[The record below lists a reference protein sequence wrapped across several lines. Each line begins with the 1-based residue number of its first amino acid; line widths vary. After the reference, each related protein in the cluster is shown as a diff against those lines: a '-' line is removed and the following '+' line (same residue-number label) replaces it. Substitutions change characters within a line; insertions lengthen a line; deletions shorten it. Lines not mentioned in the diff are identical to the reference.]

1 MQLYLIELVDEN
13 LKRVLDEAV
22 FDEKTESIFKLRYG
36 IDCMRLDPKAIS
48 KEMKI
53 PMKKLKVELTKIDNK
68 VFNILKK
75 YDLFEE
81 ENLMQVESE

>member
-36 IDCMRLDPKAIS
+36 IDCLRLDPKAIS

-53 PMKKLKVELTKIDNK
+53 PMKKLKLELTKIDNR

-81 ENLMQVESE
+81 EKLLQAETE

>member
-53 PMKKLKVELTKIDNK
+53 PMKKLKSELTKIDNK

-81 ENLMQVESE
+81 ENLLQVESE

>member
-48 KEMKI
+48 KETKI
-53 PMKKLKVELTKIDNK
+53 PMKKLKSELTKIDNK

-81 ENLMQVESE
+81 ENLLQVESE

>member
-1 MQLYLIELVDEN
+1 MHLYLIELVDEN

-53 PMKKLKVELTKIDNK
+53 PMKKLKLELTKIDNK

-81 ENLMQVESE
+81 ENLLQAESE

>member
-1 MQLYLIELVDEN
+1 MHLYLIELVDEN

-53 PMKKLKVELTKIDNK
+53 PMKKLKLELTKIDNK

-81 ENLMQVESE
+81 ENLLQVESE

>member
-22 FDEKTESIFKLRYG
+22 FDERTESIFKLRYG

-53 PMKKLKVELTKIDNK
+53 PMKKLKLELTKIDNK

-75 YDLFEE
+75 YDLFED
-81 ENLMQVESE
+81 ENLLQVESE

>member
-81 ENLMQVESE
+81 ENLLQVESE

>member
-53 PMKKLKVELTKIDNK
+53 PMKKLKSELTKIDNK
-68 VFNILKK
+68 VFNILK
-75 YDLFEE
+75 LFPFIRKC
-81 ENLMQVESE
+81 SKRKRISC